1 MQIITEPCQMQA
13 IAEKLRLNRQLIGV
27 VMTMG
32 ALHEGHLSLVKLAR
46 QSAGTVILTIFVNPS
61 QFGLDEDLHQYPR
74 PFEQD
79 VALAKAAGVD
89 YLFAPEAESIY
100 PENHQTTLECGA
112 LGKRLEGERRPG
124 HFNGVATIVT
134 KLFHITK
141 PHRAIFGEKDAQQL
155 AIIRQIVTDLDLDI
169 TIVAAPI
176 VREESGLAVSSRN
189 IYLSNQERSAATI
202 LYQGICHAEKCIA
215 EKKKNLPAIAAE
227 IEQMIGSTPGCRP
240 DYIVFVDE
248 ERFLPADTAEEEK
261 EYRLLL
267 AAWCGTVRLIDN
279 GKFRA

>member
-1 MQIITEPCQMQA
+1 M
-13 IAEKLRLNRQLIGV
+13 
-27 VMTMG
+27 
-32 ALHEGHLSLVKLAR
+32 
-46 QSAGTVILTIFVNPS
+46 
-61 QFGLDEDLHQYPR
+61 
-74 PFEQD
+74 
-79 VALAKAAGVD
+79 
-89 YLFAPEAESIY
+89 
-100 PENHQTTLECGA
+100 
-112 LGKRLEGERRPG
+112 
-124 HFNGVATIVT
+124 ATIVT

-202 LYQGICHAEKCIA
+202 LYQGSCHAEKCIA
-215 EKKKNLPAIAAE
+215 GKMKNLPAIAAE

-240 DYIVFVDE
+240 DYVVFVDE

-279 GKFRA
+279 SKFRA